1 MREKTDMKQK
11 NKMVR
16 DNVFGY
22 KLIAPTMIYLAI
34 FMLVPFCWAVWTSFT
49 NKRIGSSMEFVGFE
63 NFILLARDQVF
74 IRSVVNTVVYTVG
87 AVLGKLVLGMIIAL
101 VLNAA
106 IPFRNICRVL
116 LFVPWTIPTLVSA
129 LTWKWMFSDV
139 GGLFNYLFRLL
150 HISEAPVPWLYD
162 AKLAMAA
169 VITANIWRG
178 APFIGISIL
187 AGLQA
192 IPKDYYEAAKIDGAN
207 AFYRFTHITLPLVKE
222 VTILSTLITT
232 IWTFNDFEMVWILT
246 GGGPSNATQILSTY
260 GYTVGF
266 MNLNLSRAISSSVAA
281 IPFLIILTTIITKR
295 MRDSAES

>member
-1 MREKTDMKQK
+1 MDMKQK
-11 NKMVR
+11 NKIVR
-16 DNVFGY
+16 NNLFGY
-22 KLIAPTMIYLAI
+22 KLIAPTMIYLVI
-34 FMLVPFCWAVWTSFT
+34 FMLIPFCWAVWTSFT
-49 NKRIGSSMEFVGFE
+49 NKRIGSSVDFVGFE
-63 NFILLARDQVF
+63 NFVSLIQDKVF
-74 IRSVVNTVVYTVG
+74 IRSVKNTIIYTVG
-87 AVLGKLVLGMIIAL
+87 AVVGKLVLGMIIAL

-139 GGLFNYLFRLL
+139 GGLFNYLFKLFHLSARP
-150 HISEAPVPWLYD
+150 IPWLYNAD
-162 AKLAMAA
+162 LAMGAI
-169 VITANIWRG
+169 ITANIWRG

-192 IPKDYYEAAKIDGAN
+192 IPRDYYEAAKIDGAN
-207 AFYRFTHITLPLVKE
+207 ALHRFAYITLPLVKE

-246 GGGPSNATQILSTY
+246 GGGPSNATQIISTY

-266 MNLNLSRAISSSVAA
+266 MNLNLSKAISSSVIA

-295 MRDSAES
+295 MRNSAES